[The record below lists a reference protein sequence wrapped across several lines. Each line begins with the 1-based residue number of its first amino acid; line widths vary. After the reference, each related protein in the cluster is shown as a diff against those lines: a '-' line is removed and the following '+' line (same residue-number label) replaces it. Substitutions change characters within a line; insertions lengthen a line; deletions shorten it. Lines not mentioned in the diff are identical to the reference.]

1 MFVAEAVG
9 SSFLGVLIDK
19 LIAFPL
25 LEYARRKIV
34 DRTLEDWRK
43 TLTHIE
49 AVVDDAENKQI
60 REKAVKVWLDD
71 LKSLAYDIEDV
82 VDEFDTK
89 ARQRSLTEGSQAST
103 SKLDA
108 IAKRRL
114 DVHLREGV
122 GGVSFG
128 IEERLPT
135 TSLVDESRIHGRDA
149 DKEKIIELMLSD
161 EATQVDKVSIISIV
175 GMGGIGKTTLAQIIY
190 NDGRQFSSPSQNVHV
205 NLKTLESLQEKLKN
219 EMKEKRFF
227 LVLDDVWNENLNHW
241 DVLQAPFY
249 VGAQG
254 SVQAFKNLNSDACQ
268 NLESIGRKI
277 AKKCKGL
284 PLAVKTLAGS
294 RVGELRDL
302 SHLSGTLAILKLQNV
317 VDARDAL
324 KSNMKGK
331 ECLDKLRLD
340 WEDDNAIA
348 GDSQDA
354 ASVLEK
360 LQPHSNLKELS
371 IGCYYATV
379 SPEPLHVKNDVLQKV
394 GQEFYGNGPSSF
406 KPFGS
411 LHTLVFKEIS
421 VWEEWDCFGVEGGEF
436 PSLNELRI
444 ESCPKLKG
452 DLPKHLPVLTSLVIL
467 ECGQL
472 VCQLPEAPSIQKLN
486 LKECDEVVLRSVVH
500 LPSITELEVSD
511 ICSIQVELPAI
522 LLKLTSLRK
531 LVIKEC
537 QSLSSLPEM
546 GLPPMLETLR
556 IEKCRILETLPE
568 RMTQNNISL
577 QSLYIEDCDSLASL
591 PIISSLKSL
600 EIRQCGKVKLPLP
613 EETTHNYYLGL
624 PIYSFYIPDGLRN
637 MDLTS
642 LRRIQ
647 IWDCPNLVS
656 FPQGGLPASNLR
668 SLWICSCMK
677 LKSLPQ
683 RMHTLLTS
691 LDELWISECPEIV
704 SFPEGGLP
712 TNLSSLHIS
721 DCYKLMESRKE
732 WGLQTLPSLRYLI
745 ISGGIEEEL
754 ESFSEEWLLP
764 STLFSLEIRSFPYLK
779 SLDNLGL
786 QNLTSLGRFEIGK
799 CPVLRKRCP
808 RDKGKEWR
816 KIAHIPRIEMDGEVM
831 E

>member
-1 MFVAEAVG
+1 
-9 SSFLGVLIDK
+9 
-19 LIAFPL
+19 
-25 LEYARRKIV
+25 
-34 DRTLEDWRK
+34 
-43 TLTHIE
+43 
-49 AVVDDAENKQI
+49 
-60 REKAVKVWLDD
+60 
-71 LKSLAYDIEDV
+71 
-82 VDEFDTK
+82 
-89 ARQRSLTEGSQAST
+89 
-103 SKLDA
+103 
-108 IAKRRL
+108 
-114 DVHLREGV
+114 
-122 GGVSFG
+122 
-128 IEERLPT
+128 
-135 TSLVDESRIHGRDA
+135 
-149 DKEKIIELMLSD
+149 
-161 EATQVDKVSIISIV
+161 
-175 GMGGIGKTTLAQIIY
+175 MGGIGKTTLAQIIY
-190 NDGRQFSSPSQNVHV
+190 NDGRVENRF
-205 NLKTLESLQEKLKN
+205 EKRVWVCVSDDFDVN

-254 SVQAFKNLNSDACQ
+254 S
-268 NLESIGRKI
+268 I

-284 PLAVKTLAGS
+284 PLAVKTLAGLLRSKQDNTAWNEDYVFEREKLVLLWMAEGFLDGSKRGETVEEFGSICFDNLLSRSFFQQYHDNDSQFVMHDLIHDLAQFISEKFCFRLEVSHCLLSTLRCLRVLSLTYYDIEELPHSIENLKHLRYLDLSHTPIRTLPGSITTLFNLQTLILSECRYLHTGS

-331 ECLDKLRLD
+331 ECLDKGTFIHQHG
-340 WEDDNAIA
+340 A
-348 GDSQDA
+348 
-354 ASVLEK
+354 
-360 LQPHSNLKELS
+360 
-371 IGCYYATV
+371 
-379 SPEPLHVKNDVLQKV
+379 
-394 GQEFYGNGPSSF
+394 
-406 KPFGS
+406 

-452 DLPKHLPVLTSLVIL
+452 DLPKHLP
-467 ECGQL
+467 
-472 VCQLPEAPSIQKLN
+472 APSIQKLN
-486 LKECDEVVLRSVVH
+486 LKECDEVVLRSV
-500 LPSITELEVSD
+500 
-511 ICSIQVELPAI
+511 
-522 LLKLTSLRK
+522 
-531 LVIKEC
+531 
-537 QSLSSLPEM
+537 SLSSLPEM

-556 IEKCRILETLPE
+556 IE
-568 RMTQNNISL
+568 N
-577 QSLYIEDCDSLASL
+577 CDSL
-591 PIISSLKSL
+591 
-600 EIRQCGKVKLPLP
+600 
-613 EETTHNYYLGL
+613 T
-624 PIYSFYIPDGLRN
+624 
-637 MDLTS
+637 
-642 LRRIQ
+642 
-647 IWDCPNLVS
+647 S
-656 FPQGGLPASNLR
+656 FPLAFFTKLKTLHIWNCENLD
-668 SLWICSCMK
+668 CMK

-799 CPVLRKRCP
+799 CVKLKSFPKQGLPSSLSVLEIYRLMRMPSLNQKMNGIGIGSRSTP
-808 RDKGKEWR
+808 LFR
-816 KIAHIPRIEMDGEVM
+816 KITIYAHLFITC
-831 E
+831 